1 MPFDPSALLDAAL
14 KQAHGQQLDA
24 IVDTMVLA
32 ADSDGELGDD
42 EQRALVDNI
51 TKLAAGTD
59 HAEALSGAMLTAKIR
74 AARQQISDGD
84 RDGLIV
90 SVKQRLRDDDA
101 RRAAL
106 GLAIVVTNAD
116 GIVRTSERELIME
129 LAEALDVDR
138 DEAADLVRDITRA

>member
-1 MPFDPSALLDAAL
+1 MPFDPSALLKEAFTAGH
-14 KQAHGQQLDA
+14 AEQLDA
-24 IVDTMVLA
+24 MVDTMVLA

-42 EQRALVDNI
+42 EQQALADNI
-51 TKLAAGTD
+51 AKLAEGTD
-59 HAEALSGAMLTAKIR
+59 HAALLSGDGL
-74 AARQQISDGD
+74 AARIAKAQGAIAGGD
-84 RDGLIV
+84 RDALV
-90 SVKQRLRDDDA
+90 ASVKARLVDDDA

-138 DEAADLVRDITRA
+138 DVAADLVRDITRG